1 MKIIL
6 WYNIVVMRKWC
17 IDNENQI
24 KLVENLVTRGE
35 DEVKVKMSK
44 VALSADDIVHF
55 YSDSEHI
62 VPGHSGVAYVS
73 EADESLG
80 FRLGS
85 RVIVSPFIKGEK
97 FGVEKIDVL
106 GVNKDGLLV
115 DFVSLP
121 AENVYSIPDGISDD
135 EAIFTDYVALG
146 SNIIESMDCQKGDYI
161 LISSASTVGL
171 ILAQIA
177 IYYQLVP
184 ILVDINSD
192 NLKLAQ
198 KWGVYYTLNPMFDN
212 LERRVEEITGGRMCE
227 FAVFTGDSVAFANIA
242 RLVKENGVVIV
253 SGYSSHKKH
262 QLDMNIILEK
272 KLTVKGVA
280 HGYGEMSS
288 AINLLANKIIKIDG
302 VITEK
307 VYFEDVP
314 AMIEKCVEYPYQY
327 NNILIEI

>member
-1 MKIIL
+1 
-6 WYNIVVMRKWC
+6 MRKWC
-17 IDNENQI
+17 IENENEI
-24 KLVENLVTRGE
+24 KLAQNLVTRGD
-35 DEVKVKMSK
+35 DEIKVKMSK

-55 YSDSEHI
+55 MTDDEHI

-80 FRLGS
+80 FKLGS
-85 RVIVSPFIKGEK
+85 RVIVSPFIKTEK
-97 FGVEKIDVL
+97 HGVERVDVL
-106 GVNKDGLLV
+106 GVNKDGLLL
-115 DFVSLP
+115 DFISLP
-121 AENVYSIPDGISDD
+121 AENVYAIPDGISDD
-135 EAIFTDYVALG
+135 EAVFTDYVALG
-146 SNIIESMDCQKGDYI
+146 SGIIESMDCQKGDYI

-192 NLKLAQ
+192 KLKLAE

-212 LERRVEEITGGRMCE
+212 LERRVEEITGGRMCD
-227 FAVFTGDSVAFANIA
+227 FAVFTGDSSPFANMA

-253 SGYSSHKKH
+253 SGYSSHRKH
-262 QLDMNIILEK
+262 QLDMNVILDK

-280 HGYGEMSS
+280 DGIDEMSS

-302 VITEK
+302 VITET

-314 AMIEKCVEYPYQY
+314 EMLKKCEEYPYQY